1 MRYGR
6 GFWSHHLTFVRPE
19 IQGDLLLASMTGR
32 ERDTEPVGITG
43 TILLSVI
50 AHGNFVF

>member
-1 MRYGR
+1 MRNEQ
-6 GFWSHHLTFVRPE
+6 GFWAHKLTFVSSE
-19 IQGDLLLASMTGR
+19 IQGDLLLVSMTGTEHYR
-32 ERDTEPVGITG
+32 EPVEITG